1 MPICCSRHVDCSLW
15 SVENTRLA
23 MTIFSSLVAR
33 LAGTVCAALALGA
46 GVISFTGPLSSGLC
60 VGLIALPLA
69 WYGGEQFILK
79 RVRTLAHAAHMLS
92 EGDLGTRSGLS
103 EEKGEIGQ
111 LARTFDGMAEAM
123 ELRVKER

>member
-1 MPICCSRHVDCSLW
+1 MS
-15 SVENTRLA
+15 
-23 MTIFSSLVAR
+23 IFSSLVAR
-33 LAGTVCAALALGA
+33 LAGTVLAALMLGS
-46 GVISFTGPLSSGLC
+46 GVILLTGQLWTGLC
-60 VGLIALPLA
+60 VGLIALPVA
-69 WYGGEQFILK
+69 WYGGEQFILN

-123 ELRVKER
+123 ELRV